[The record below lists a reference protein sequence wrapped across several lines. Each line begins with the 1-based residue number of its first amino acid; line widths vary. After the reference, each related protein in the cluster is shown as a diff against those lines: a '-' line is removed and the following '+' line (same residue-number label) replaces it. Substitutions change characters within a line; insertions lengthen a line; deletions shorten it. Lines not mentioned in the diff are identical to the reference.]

1 MTKPLSDLK
10 PGEKGIVTYVSGQ
23 GAIQRRILDIGLVPG
38 TTVEV
43 EKYAPLGD
51 PMQVKLLSFQL
62 TLRKR
67 EASCITVET
76 A

>member
-10 PGEKGIVTYVSGQ
+10 PGEKGVVTYVNGQ
-23 GAIQRRILDIGLVPG
+23 GAIQRRILDIGIVPG
-38 TTVEV
+38 TTIEV

-51 PMQVKLLSFQL
+51 PMQIKLLSFQL